1 MQETW
6 VDPWVGKIP
15 WKGKWQPTPVFLPGK
30 CHRQRSLTGY
40 TVHGVVQSDMTE
52 TEHACMAVREAF
64 TKEVLLRWNLE
75 FGLQA
80 HVFRSPSLARS
91 SEKGQGQLPQRP
103 LKQ

>member
-1 MQETW
+1 
-6 VDPWVGKIP
+6 
-15 WKGKWQPTPVFLPGK
+15 
-30 CHRQRSLTGY
+30 
-40 TVHGVVQSDMTE
+40 
-52 TEHACMAVREAF
+52 MAVREAF

-80 HVFRSPSLARS
+80 HVFRSPSLARP